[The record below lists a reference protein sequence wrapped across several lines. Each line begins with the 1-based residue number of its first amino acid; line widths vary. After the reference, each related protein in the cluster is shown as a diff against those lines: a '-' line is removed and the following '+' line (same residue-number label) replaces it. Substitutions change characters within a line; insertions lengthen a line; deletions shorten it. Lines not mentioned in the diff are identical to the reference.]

1 MTEALPAT
9 PPAETPEEFFARIP
23 SDHEVPWAMQ
33 VVIRHDKSDP
43 AQRVDAC
50 EASAR
55 AVVSLLA
62 SPEAQEGV
70 WREAVEFW
78 RDGRI
83 RKLVRRARGKR
94 WDDVQALPGTTVE
107 QGRAAARAFV
117 PGPVR
122 PLPPELNKLQV
133 EGTELPDDEAS
144 STEDAMVLVGVS
156 PLVEMTTGKAC
167 AQCAHAAQL
176 AWEAMSQDERTRW
189 QADDFRL
196 RVEVIDEDRWAADR
210 GRVQVVDAGF
220 TEFDG
225 PTETTRAWW

>member
-1 MTEALPAT
+1 MTESTEDFFEQIPA
-9 PPAETPEEFFARIP
+9 
-23 SDHEVPWAMQ
+23 DHEVPWAMQ
-33 VVIRHDKSDP
+33 IALRHDKQHP
-43 AQRVDAC
+43 AARVDAC
-50 EASAR
+50 EAAAR

-62 SPEAQEGV
+62 STEAREGE
-70 WREAVEFW
+70 WRAAVDYW

-94 WDDVQALPGTTVE
+94 WDDVQALPGVTID

-117 PGPVR
+117 PGPAR
-122 PLPPELNKLQV
+122 PLPPALDKLQV
-133 EGTELPDDEAS
+133 SGTELPDEQTS
-144 STEDAMVLVGVS
+144 HTEGAMVLVGVS

-167 AQCAHAAQL
+167 AQCGHAAQL
-176 AWEAMSQDERTRW
+176 AWEAMTETERDRW

-196 RVEVIDEDRWAADR
+196 RVETIAEARWASDV

-220 TEFDG
+220 TEFEG